1 MWCSELLK
9 EQNAESNGYFP
20 KVPAVSEMLFGD
32 KKPSQVTDKGL
43 SNIFNG
49 IPIVVGGVAL
59 AGIAVAAAIIAA
71 NESPSV
77 SR

>member
-1 MWCSELLK
+1 MLK
-9 EQNAESNGYFP
+9 QQNDESNGFFP
-20 KVPAVSEMLFGD
+20 KVSAVSEMLFGD

-43 SNIFNG
+43 SNVFNG
-49 IPIVVGGVAL
+49 VPIVVGGVAL
-59 AGIAVAAAIIAA
+59 AGIAVAAAIVAA